1 MQVPRPQPVRSGRGP
16 RNVYY
21 PLVQGCCR
29 RHPRPKSSGPRESL
43 SEAVPRG
50 VGWLAH
56 AGPCRDESPGSGV
69 KSATTKSPGWPQQWH
84 QCWQVTPLPECCPIS
99 WRLCVQGPC
108 RGSSMAPPHP
118 GPDGVTLPGWWSS
131 RFSPLLWRPCCHPP
145 HPPCSLSPGTRRV
158 SSQASLE
165 RLSPGLLAHVRV
177 AADPRCQECP
187 PAVILR
193 ARLSPGVGGQRR
205 AVESSYPGE
214 VSALGSGWT
223 AGSQDEAGL
232 EGGLERRPSACAA
245 AWPGQSWP

>member
-145 HPPCSLSPGTRRV
+145 HPPCPLSPWDT
-158 SSQASLE
+158 Q
-165 RLSPGLLAHVRV
+165 H
-177 AADPRCQECP
+177 P
-187 PAVILR
+187 PAT
-193 ARLSPGVGGQRR
+193 QDTQ
-205 AVESSYPGE
+205 GE
-214 VSALGSGWT
+214 
-223 AGSQDEAGL
+223 Q
-232 EGGLERRPSACAA
+232 
-245 AWPGQSWP
+245 PGQPGAPVTWPAGPCQSCC